1 MDNMNFSSSETW
13 LDILI
18 IVVAL
23 ISLGVAIFMALRLMK
38 GDDSK
43 KEETQP
49 IPETKPII
57 PVSKTTVPSGRQT
70 ENKKK
75 ASGTSKTVFDQ
86 IAASPPPPPKAVS
99 KPVFDTISQ
108 SAKEIANSQGFVAD
122 KLQLE
127 SASRLLLQLKN
138 TGAKVIYKRV
148 SPGPNNEVTIT
159 NVQAAQPLNSL
170 LPEYPKDS
178 SIHFHLD
185 ADNVIGRTF
194 QFTLYYGDL
203 QGNLY
208 RQDISGLGK
217 EYPIV
222 DPVVKIA

>member
-1 MDNMNFSSSETW
+1 MDNINFSSSETW

-23 ISLGVAIFMALRLMK
+23 ISLGVAIYMALRLMK
-38 GDDSK
+38 G
-43 KEETQP
+43 EEDKQEAPTP
-49 IPETKPII
+49 APAAKPIF
-57 PVSKTTVPSGRQT
+57 PASKTAVPSDRQV
-70 ENKKK
+70 ENRKKPS
-75 ASGTSKTVFDQ
+75 ATSKTVFDK
-86 IAASPPPPPKAVS
+86 IAASPPPPPKSVS
-99 KPVFDTISQ
+99 KPVFDSISQ

-127 SASRLLLQLKN
+127 SGSRLLLQLKN
-138 TGAKVIYKRV
+138 TGAKVIFKRV

-159 NVQAAQPLNSL
+159 HVQAAQPLNSL

>member
-23 ISLGVAIFMALRLMK
+23 ISLGVAIYMALRLMK
-38 GDDSK
+38 GEDNK
-43 KEETQP
+43 KEEAQA
-49 IPETKPII
+49 ISEAKPIF
-57 PVSKTTVPSGRQT
+57 PVAKTTVPSGRQA

-75 ASGTSKTVFDQ
+75 PSGTSKTVFDQ

-148 SPGPNNEVTIT
+148 SPGPNNEVTIS

>member
-23 ISLGVAIFMALRLMK
+23 IALGVAIYMALRLMK
-38 GDDSK
+38 GEDNK
-43 KEETQP
+43 KETALP
-49 IPETKPII
+49 TPEAKPIF
-57 PVSKTTVPSGRQT
+57 PASKTTIPVDRQA
-70 ENKKK
+70 EIKKK
-75 ASGTSKTVFDQ
+75 PSGTSKTVFDK

-99 KPVFDTISQ
+99 KPIFDTISQ